1 MDAEKQEMIGEDGD
15 CDTDYSCE
23 VMKPVDKDEMFV
35 DCNSYFGKCICDEKS
50 GTLGDIVIEKKEKK
64 FQGDVK
70 SEAKEEHDW
79 VNLMDAEK
87 QEMIGEDCDCDTDCN
102 CEVVK
107 PVDKDATFVD
117 CDFCF
122 GKCICDEENGNQKD
136 VVIEK
141 KEEKFPKY
149 ATMGF
154 NWKEVDPI
162 FKGQL
167 EKMDDVNDDFRYVYM
182 WTD

>member
-1 MDAEKQEMIGEDGD
+1 MKQVDG
-15 CDTDYSCE
+15 
-23 VMKPVDKDEMFV
+23 
-35 DCNSYFGKCICDEKS
+35 N
-50 GTLGDIVIEKKEKK
+50 
-64 FQGDVK
+64 
-70 SEAKEEHDW
+70 ARH
-79 VNLMDAEK
+79 A
-87 QEMIGEDCDCDTDCN
+87 
-102 CEVVK
+102 
-107 PVDKDATFVD
+107 D

-167 EKMDDVNDDFRYVYM
+167 EEMDDINNEFSICLL
-182 WTD
+182 